1 MNNRYKVGDIVR
13 LKESTEPHIITS
25 ISKINGIMHWK
36 GVTMSNFGDGY
47 TVGDFTDFDLTVVGH
62 YDPAM
67 LHYIMQKTGR

>member
-1 MNNRYKVGDIVR
+1 MNNGYKVGDIVK
-13 LKESTEPHIITS
+13 LKGSTEPHIITN

-36 GVTMSNFGDGY
+36 GVSMSGDGY

-67 LHYIMQKTGR
+67 LHYIMEKTGR